1 MNIIP
6 DTSIVYHS
14 LTNPLFKSKS
24 LNLEP
29 HGDIHKISNPFE
41 SKWIVLPPSQETVKH
56 VTPNPSSV
64 FKHKERNSLEDSH
77 LSPSDFKFKLLS
89 NSKLSNSSLLTN
101 AFHIHKNNSSK
112 IIPNYS
118 KLETFDDLSPKIIST
133 TTKSTPNSQKS
144 FIGYNFKEVKTSDG
158 KTRRIMQVFD
168 NDGLRENIE
177 YNEQGVLNKSEN
189 ANVTLPE
196 PIKISE
202 LNDTVLKNAI
212 QKAVTYLHQRNST
225 TGSAGNVVA
234 DNRSRHP
241 KSVVITTKTESE
253 DSAGSL
259 LSNPIS
265 NFKYVNQPRFYE
277 FAAPE
282 LILFDFLEQ
291 LQSFPYD
298 ISQKEHFES
307 NDFGTFDESIRENTF
322 FYRQK

>member
-41 SKWIVLPPSQETVKH
+41 SKWIVLPPLQETVKH
-56 VTPNPSSV
+56 VTTSPSLV
-64 FKHKERNSLEDSH
+64 FKRKERNSLEDSH
-77 LSPSDFKFKLLS
+77 LSPSDFRFKLLS
-89 NSKLSNSSLLTN
+89 NLKLKNNSLLGN

-112 IIPNYS
+112 IKPNYT

-133 TTKSTPNSQKS
+133 TKSTPISQKS

-168 NDGLRENIE
+168 NDGLKENIE
-177 YNEQGVLNKSEN
+177 YNEHGVLNKSEN

-212 QKAVTYLHQRNST
+212 QKAVTYLHQRSST
-225 TGSAGNVVA
+225 TDSAGNVVA
-234 DNRSRHP
+234 DNRNRYP
-241 KSVVITTKTESE
+241 KSVVITTKTESD

-265 NFKYVNQPRFYE
+265 NFKYVNQPRFHE

-298 ISQKEHFES
+298 IPRKEHFVS

-322 FYRQK
+322 FYRHK